1 MSVVVYTIG
10 HSTREIDAFLTLL
23 AREEIEQLVDVR
35 TFPGSRRF
43 PHFGRDALERSLAG
57 AGIGYAHAPALG
69 GRRTPRP
76 DSANI
81 VWRNAG
87 FRGYADY
94 METKEFRAALDGLVE
109 KAALAH
115 TTVMCAEAVP
125 WRCHRTMISDALVA
139 RDARVLHILDAATQ
153 PHALTEF
160 ALVVDGA
167 IRYRQGTREPD
178 LFGEA

>member
-10 HSTREIDAFLTLL
+10 HSTREIAAFLALL
-23 AREEIEQLVDVR
+23 AREEIAQLVDVR
-35 TFPGSRRF
+35 TFPGSRRY
-43 PHFGRDALERSLAG
+43 PHFGRDALEQSLAG
-57 AGIGYAHAPALG
+57 AGIRYAHAPALG

-76 DSANI
+76 DSANV

-87 FRGYADY
+87 FRGYADH
-94 METKEFRAALDGLVE
+94 METNAFRTALDGLVDT
-109 KAALAH
+109 AALAH

-153 PHALTEF
+153 SHALRGF
-160 ALVVDGA
+160 ARVVDGA
-167 IRYRQGTREPD
+167 IRYREGTGEPD
-178 LFGEA
+178 LFGDA